1 VLKQQLGL
9 YGGWLLGTL
18 LIIVRLPGNQQRLKE
33 VTAPS
38 PKKWSRIQHHN
49 LSFYASLFIS
59 TRASVFINCLI
70 NSLKIK
76 KNILSITTS
85 LNDLIITKPYIL
97 RKHSSWGEREIIYWQ
112 LTMDQGQT
120 KAEGS
125 LLLTWT
131 NYSDEKGKNETT
143 IPPQKKQSPA
153 SAAHLRWLFVDGVR
167 KLSSWPECCGFL
179 VCGEE
184 NIPAIFIQSRRYAP
198 AWQCN
203 SVWHLTRLTIFAQET
218 HYPKAFHHVNLNQIL
233 SQKSRFLLSLVRGST
248 HGHQAQFTAAKWL
261 FIFCSALLDK

>member
-1 VLKQQLGL
+1 MGGFLLVRVRSDFLGL
-9 YGGWLLGTL
+9 FSSLCGCRATSRDSKKLLLQVQKNGPAYNTTTCRFTL
-18 LIIVRLPGNQQRLKE
+18 R
-33 VTAPS
+33 S
-38 PKKWSRIQHHN
+38 
-49 LSFYASLFIS
+49 SFQPVHQYSQ
-59 TRASVFINCLI
+59 TG
-70 NSLKIK
+70 SLKVWKSK

-131 NYSDEKGKNETT
+131 NYSDEKGENETT

-233 SQKSRFLLSLVRGST
+233 SQ
-248 HGHQAQFTAAKWL
+248 
-261 FIFCSALLDK
+261 